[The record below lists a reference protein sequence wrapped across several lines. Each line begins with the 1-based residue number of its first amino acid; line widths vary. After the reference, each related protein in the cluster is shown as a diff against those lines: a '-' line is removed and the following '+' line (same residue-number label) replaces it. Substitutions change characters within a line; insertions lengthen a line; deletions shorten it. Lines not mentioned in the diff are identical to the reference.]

1 MNHSLFDPAAE
12 REHPQPIFSTLL
24 VTYAS
29 RRLWIGV
36 SQQGCCFTAMS
47 GP

>member
-24 VTYAS
+24 VPQP
-29 RRLWIGV
+29 IG
-36 SQQGCCFTAMS
+36 
-47 GP
+47 